1 VSQFF
6 QVVVAV
12 GALTGV
18 VLAIMRP
25 HWAVV
30 LIIALWPMEQLLQ
43 NYLAVF
49 RAYTPLY
56 NFCIAG
62 LTTVALVMRLGRKQ
76 KVFSG
81 FVNPVTIMVFLLY
94 VLWTA
99 GLLYTPSPAY
109 AISVFEQSLPYLIL
123 KLLIFPLLILDY
135 EELKKIFPALMIVGT
150 TTCLLILTD
159 PNSQIL
165 GGRLMLDT
173 GTSGR
178 FGSPLAIAELGGLTA
193 LVAALYLPV
202 RRGPVMM
209 AMRVGAFLAGFAVS
223 IGSGSRG
230 QVFAAV
236 ACGIL
241 FYPLARRLNN
251 PKQFFLNMAG
261 LGLLL
266 MGIYF
271 VFNQFIG
278 YENQQRWSAD
288 LMSRDVEGRWLMVR
302 LLLDAYLASPG
313 SWLLGL
319 GPGAFNSIHGGYVH
333 NVPAEIL
340 CEHGLVGISIFLLI
354 AGMTLRCALGL
365 WRMFRDDPLTRSI
378 TAILFAISL
387 NEFILTCKQGSV
399 SDPTPFYW
407 WIIIGKMYYHHRQMA
422 QETALEHET
431 EMSTEGDGFDED
443 GGYLDASYG
452 PGQEHD
458 YAMGR

>member
-1 VSQFF
+1 MSQFF
-6 QVVVAV
+6 QFVVAV

-43 NYLAVF
+43 NYIAVF
-49 RAYTPLY
+49 RNYAALY
-56 NFCIAG
+56 NFCVAG
-62 LTTVALVMRLGRKQ
+62 LTAVSLAMRLARGH

-81 FVNPVTIMVFLLY
+81 YLNPITIMVFLLY
-94 VLWTA
+94 SLWTA
-99 GLLYTPSPAY
+99 GLLYTPSQAY
-109 AISVFEQSLPYLIL
+109 AINVFEQSLPYLIL
-123 KLLIFPLLILDY
+123 KLIIFPLLILDY
-135 EELKKIFPALMIVGT
+135 EELKKIFPGLIIVGT
-150 TTCLLILTD
+150 ATCVLILTD
-159 PNSQIL
+159 PNSQVL

-173 GTSGR
+173 GTTGR

-193 LVAALYLPV
+193 LVAALYLPT
-202 RRGPVMM
+202 RRGPLMM

-251 PKQFFLNMAG
+251 PRQFFLNMAG
-261 LGLLL
+261 LALLL

-288 LMSRDVEGRWLMVR
+288 LMSRDVEGRWLMVK
-302 LLLDAYLASPG
+302 LLLDEYLANPG
-313 SWLLGL
+313 SWLFGL
-319 GPGAFNSIHGGYVH
+319 GPGAFNGIHGGYVH

-340 CEHGLVGISIFLLI
+340 CEHGLVGICIYLVIGTL
-354 AGMTLRCALGL
+354 TLRCAYGL
-365 WRMFRDDPLTRSI
+365 WKMFRDDPLSRSI
-378 TAILFAISL
+378 TAIVFAISL

-407 WIIIGKMYYHHRQMA
+407 WIIIGKMYYHHRQA
-422 QETALEHET
+422 QAVALELRET
-431 EMSTEGDGFDED
+431 ESTQGEGSDDD
-443 GGYLDASYG
+443 DGYLDPSFG
-452 PGQEHD
+452 PGQERD
-458 YAMGR
+458 YAMGY